1 MIVGMVDT
9 STLEGVLRLS
19 QRPNRQPRPTPR
31 FVEPTPSPVDFLA
44 GNYLRAAPQ
53 IAKSAAATNIFNPVP
68 LATEAVNEGRLPTGA
83 EAGLDAGFLAA
94 GFLPVGKAL
103 QGLKFINRGSR
114 NVAEPDVRYVE
125 AVLPEAQRVN
135 PEDAVGHMRILPDG
149 TVGQVFVEP
158 DFRRQGIAT
167 EMWNYANREGL
178 NPVHSPVADQ
188 TAAGKAWIASLGT
201 PRPGLTVTGTGDAG
215 RLSALVRRLNKS
227 NDVGDFMT
235 PQTMRNA
242 ARPNDANEGLFRPGA
257 QSFDY
262 KSVPEP
268 ASPYTFGLV
277 PTEKLS
283 PLREFDRAAEPVGRK
298 YTGPDNI
305 KKLAEHMA
313 EGGKWSDPTGVAY
326 YPDQQW
332 GYLAEGNHRLALAEA
347 LGLEQIPT
355 TVWRQQGLPL
365 KLLFAKNADGQA
377 VGRRI
382 GPLDTNQLKRDPFGD
397 FPESVGDFYVPPTM
411 NPYLLKYFQQ

>member
-9 STLEGVLRLS
+9 SSLAGVLRLS

-44 GNYLRAAPQ
+44 SNFVRSAPQ

-188 TAAGKAWIASLGT
+188 TAAGKAWIASLGNS
-201 PRPGLTVTGTGDAG
+201 RPGLTVTGTGAAG
-215 RLSALVRRLNKS
+215 RLAALVRRLNKS
-227 NDVGDFMT
+227 TDVGDFMT
-235 PQTMRNA
+235 PRAIEYPPSNY
-242 ARPNDANEGLFRPGA
+242 ANQGLYRGPDSVGGFTDKNLPA
-257 QSFDY
+257 PAEDY
-262 KSVPEP
+262 L
-268 ASPYTFGLV
+268 FGLV

-283 PLREFDRAAEPVGRK
+283 PLREFDRWNEVTEGAIGR
-298 YTGPDNI
+298 GNV
-305 KKLAEHMA
+305 KKLMDHLAG
-313 EGGKWSDPTGVAY
+313 GGKLDDPLAVQYFPETGA
-326 YPDQQW
+326 
-332 GYLAEGNHRLALAEA
+332 GYLAEGNHRLAMAEQ
-347 LGLEQIPT
+347 LGLEQLPT
-355 TVWRQQGLPL
+355 TVWRGEGALGRPGL
-365 KLLFAKNADGQA
+365 
-377 VGRRI
+377 GRNL
-382 GPLDTNQLKRDPFGD
+382 GDLDVNQLALDRYSN
-397 FPESVGDFYVPPTM
+397 FPDVVGERYIPPTM
-411 NPYLLKYFQQ
+411 HPYLLKYFQPGGN